1 MINDAEPIQRLVE
14 AFMKLPGIGQKTALR
29 LAYHVLKSPSELA
42 DQLAKAIFDVK
53 TKIALCERC
62 FSLTD
67 VQPCRI
73 CADPGRQDDLIC
85 VVEQPPDIQAIERA
99 GAFTGTY
106 HVLHGA
112 LSPLDDVGPDELKI
126 DALIS
131 RISQFNVTEV
141 IIATNPNREGEATA
155 VYLCEQLKSTGVSV
169 TRIAHGVSVGSDIE
183 YADEVTL
190 GYALSGR
197 KKM

>member
-1 MINDAEPIQRLVE
+1 M
-14 AFMKLPGIGQKTALR
+14 
-29 LAYHVLKSPSELA
+29 
-42 DQLAKAIFDVK
+42 
-53 TKIALCERC
+53 
-62 FSLTD
+62 
-67 VQPCRI
+67 QPCRI